1 MAEAAQG
8 TQQEFWRPPSP
19 VVTTEVAQSESVAVM
34 AEVCPRCNTEFL
46 LGAGFCHTCGVRRP
60 AAVRAEER
68 ADAAA
73 VAHVWEG
80 LTRQVRDVWNGL
92 PLNRIKFPDFGT
104 MRLPG
109 WLHYLHFHEI
119 RTRIG
124 LSTAS
129 LIAFV
134 LGLVCVAGALM
145 VGLLTAKTL
154 VDWQAIQLYRIEWLL
169 AATAAFVAGILLK
182 KNDRGEQD

>member
-8 TQQEFWRPPSP
+8 TQQEFWRPPCP
-19 VVTTEVAQSESVAVM
+19 PIGEVVQAESVPAM

-46 LGAGFCHTCGVRRP
+46 VAAQFCHTCGVRRP
-60 AAVRAEER
+60 VAMSAEEHT
-68 ADAAA
+68 DAAA
-73 VAHVWEG
+73 VAHVWDG
-80 LTRQVRDVWNGL
+80 FTKQVRQGWNGL
-92 PLNRIKFPDFGT
+92 GLNRIKLPDFGK
-104 MRLPG
+104 MHAPR
-109 WLHYLHFHEI
+109 WLRYLHFHEI

-154 VDWQAIQLYRIEWLL
+154 VDWQAIQMYRIEWLL

-182 KNDRGEQD
+182 KKDRGEQD

>member
-8 TQQEFWRPPSP
+8 TQQEFWRPPSATMGQD
-19 VVTTEVAQSESVAVM
+19 VMQSELVPAM
-34 AEVCPRCNTEFL
+34 AEACPRCNTEFL
-46 LGAGFCHTCGVRRP
+46 LGAQFCHTCGGRRP
-60 AAVRAEER
+60 VAVSAEER

-73 VAHVWEG
+73 VAHVWDG
-80 LTRQVRDVWNGL
+80 FTNQVQDVWTGL
-92 PLNRIKFPDFGT
+92 SLNRIKFPDFGK
-104 MRLPG
+104 LQAPA

-134 LGLVCVAGALM
+134 LGLVCVAGALL

-154 VDWQAIQLYRIEWLL
+154 IDWQAIQMYRIEWLL

-182 KNDRGEQD
+182 KGDGG

>member
-19 VVTTEVAQSESVAVM
+19 SVEAEVLQVEPVPAM
-34 AEVCPRCNTEFL
+34 AEVCPKCSTEFL
-46 LGAGFCHTCGVRRP
+46 LGARFCHTCGVRRP
-60 AAVRAEER
+60 VAVSSEERPDGIAAVHLWKGFAN
-68 ADAAA
+68 
-73 VAHVWEG
+73 
-80 LTRQVRDVWNGL
+80 QVRSTWSQL
-92 PLNRIKFPDFGT
+92 PFDRIKTPDLGKL
-104 MRLPG
+104 RAPG

-124 LSTAS
+124 LPTAS

-134 LGLVCVAGALM
+134 LGLVCVAGALL

-154 VDWQAIQLYRIEWLL
+154 VDWQAIQIYRIEWLL
-169 AATAAFVAGILLK
+169 AATVAFVAGILLK
-182 KNDRGEQD
+182 KTDRGEQD

>member
-19 VVTTEVAQSESVAVM
+19 AMGHEVLQADSAPAM

-46 LGAGFCHTCGVRRP
+46 LGARFCHTCGVTRP
-60 AAVRAEER
+60 VAITAKES
-68 ADAAA
+68 ADAIA
-73 VAHVWEG
+73 VTQAWEQFVN
-80 LTRQVRDVWNGL
+80 RVRETWKRL
-92 PLNRIKFPDFGT
+92 PLDRAKLPDFGKLR
-104 MRLPG
+104 MPA

-134 LGLVCVAGALM
+134 LGLVCVAGALL

-154 VDWQAIQLYRIEWLL
+154 VDWQAIQMYRIEWLL

-182 KNDRGEQD
+182 KNSRDEQD

>member
-8 TQQEFWRPPSP
+8 TQQEFWRPPTP
-19 VVTTEVAQSESVAVM
+19 TLGHEVMQAESVPAM

-46 LGAGFCHTCGVRRP
+46 LGARFCHTCGVTRP
-60 AAVRAEER
+60 VAVTAEKLAESKAAGQMWDGFASRVRE
-68 ADAAA
+68 
-73 VAHVWEG
+73 
-80 LTRQVRDVWNGL
+80 TWNQL
-92 PLNRIKFPDFGT
+92 PLDRFKLPDFGT
-104 MRLPG
+104 LRMPT

-134 LGLVCVAGALM
+134 LGLVCVAGALL

-154 VDWQAIQLYRIEWLL
+154 IDWQAIQMYRIEWLL
-169 AATAAFVAGILLK
+169 AATTAFVAGILLK
-182 KNDRGEQD
+182 KNHRGEQD